1 MIGQQII
8 QIHEVDSTNNYAAK
22 LLSEGKLA
30 HGTVILAE
38 HQTAGRGQRGR
49 NWQSVG
55 AKQFTGTYF
64 LKTDFLS
71 VDNLCFL
78 NMGIALAVRGMV
90 QSFTRRKVSIKWPND
105 IFIENQKI
113 AGILIETNWKNGRV
127 EGAIAGI
134 GVNISPVQS
143 VGYATSLE
151 ELSGKSPE
159 VLSVLDELSKQMNEF
174 YQYLQQSDFN
184 YLKNA
189 YESFLWKKDEEIV
202 LEERQDPVPFTGI
215 IRGVDQIGNLL
226 LERDGVITVYHNQE
240 LNFEANYAKGTSTSL
255 SDLSQE

>member
-8 QIHEVDSTNNYAAK
+8 QLHEVDSTNNYAAK

-49 NWQSVG
+49 SWQSVG
-55 AKQFTGTYF
+55 SKQFTGTFF

-71 VDNLCFL
+71 VDHLCYL
-78 NMGIALAVRGMV
+78 NMGIALSVRAMV
-90 QSFTRRKVSIKWPND
+90 QTFTRKKVTIKWPND
-105 IFIENQKI
+105 IFIENHKI

-127 EGAIAGI
+127 EGAIVGI
-134 GVNISPVQS
+134 GVNVSPVQS

-151 ELSGKSPE
+151 EVSGKSPE
-159 VLSVLDELSKQMNEF
+159 ILTILDSLTEKLTEF
-174 YQYLQQSDFN
+174 YHYLQQADFD
-184 YLKNA
+184 YLKSA
-189 YESFLWKKDEEIV
+189 YESFLWKKDEEIT
-202 LEERQDPVPFTGI
+202 LEERQNPIPFQGI

-226 LERDGVITVYHNQE
+226 VEKDGIVTVYHNQE
-240 LNFEANYAKGTSTSL
+240 LNFEANYAKIIPNA
-255 SDLSQE
+255 